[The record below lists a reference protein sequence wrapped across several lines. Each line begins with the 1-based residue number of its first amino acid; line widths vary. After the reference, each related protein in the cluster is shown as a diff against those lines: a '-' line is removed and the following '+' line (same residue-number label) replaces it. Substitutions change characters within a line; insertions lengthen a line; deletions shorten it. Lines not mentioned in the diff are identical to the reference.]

1 MSSVLLFGLLNAGAF
16 FLFPIEYSIV
26 LSSILSIPIEVVGYL
41 KQNVT
46 KKVIKETLESFV
58 YAVVYDIIYYY
69 GCAQIQWKRITDLLF
84 DTKGD
89 NTNDNTNTN
98 DEMDT
103 EIIYD
108 ENDVPVSIVFKPQG
122 SDLYLIGNIKLP
134 NELPSC
140 YLRETYAEKL
150 LMLEVVLPSKDKDEQ
165 EEEDE
170 KEEVDEQ
177 EVDNKEEVDEN
188 EEDKDDEWE
197 RQGQDEEKELEEGEV
212 AVPEKEFRLLIQL
225 KGEGYNYYS
234 IWNCIDGNFMVYFLR
249 RYYPKD
255 SDKYSDEEIRNSHF
269 HILTKDLKEY
279 TCKSFLIS
287 TEDIYFD
294 KYD

>member
-1 MSSVLLFGLLNAGAF
+1 MF
-16 FLFPIEYSIV
+16 F
-26 LSSILSIPIEVVGYL
+26 SILCIPIEVVGYL

-46 KKVIKETLESFV
+46 KKVIKETLESI
-58 YAVVYDIIYYY
+58 AYDIIYYY
-69 GCAQIQWKRITDLLF
+69 GYSQIQMKRVTDLFF
-84 DTKGD
+84 DAESEPV
-89 NTNDNTNTN
+89 NTNTN

-134 NELPSC
+134 NQIPSC

-177 EVDNKEEVDEN
+177 EVDNK

-234 IWNCIDGNFMVYFLR
+234 IWNCIDGKFMVYFLR

-255 SDKYSDEEIRNSHF
+255 ADKYSDEEIRNSHF

>member
-1 MSSVLLFGLLNAGAF
+1 MSSVLLFGILNAGAF
-16 FLFPIEYSIV
+16 FLFPLHYS
-26 LSSILSIPIEVVGYL
+26 LMFFSILCIPIEVVGYL

-46 KKVIKETLESFV
+46 KKVIKETLESI
-58 YAVVYDIIYYY
+58 AYDIIYYY
-69 GCAQIQWKRITDLLF
+69 GYSQIQMKRVTDLFF
-84 DTKGD
+84 DAESEPVH
-89 NTNDNTNTN
+89 TNTN

-122 SDLYLIGNIKLP
+122 SDLYLIGSIKLP
-134 NELPSC
+134 NESPTC
-140 YLRETYAEKL
+140 DARETYAEKL
-150 LMLEVVLPSKDKDEQ
+150 LMLEVVLSSKDQDEQ
-165 EEEDE
+165 EED
-170 KEEVDEQ
+170 KNEEE
-177 EVDNKEEVDEN
+177 DEN

-234 IWNCIDGNFMVYFLR
+234 IWNHIDGNFMVYFLR

-279 TCKSFLIS
+279 SCKSFTIS
-287 TEDIYFD
+287 IENIYFN
-294 KYD
+294 KYEY